1 MYTLRLIILIIR
13 LSQLYQII
21 FIKLKNYANFRL
33 FKLNICFHTSLHP
46 CRFSSLQNPSYS
58 ALSGHFS
65 FPCPCCLPPFHCPSY
80 APCPTFWSTSY
91 SILLEMKIN
100 ILITQTK
107 ISIVFQFNKNYL
119 IKNNNYILLIKWKA
133 KKNKS
138 R

>member
-46 CRFSSLQNPSYS
+46 CRFSSLQNPLYS

-65 FPCPCCLPPFHCPSY
+65 FPCPCCLSSFHCPSY

-100 ILITQTK
+100 ILIIQTK

-119 IKNNNYILLIKWKA
+119 INNNSYIH
-133 KKNKS
+133 
-138 R
+138 